1 MKAKALKSLW
11 LLVRI
16 NVPTGL
22 VQKQTKE
29 MSQCTSIKTDMA
41 FTENMFDE
49 SHPRH
54 TFTNFIKMPM
64 ESKKKKKNFKQET
77 KNKLLHLYHGG

>member
-11 LLVRI
+11 FLVRI
-16 NVPTGL
+16 NVPAGL
-22 VQKQTKE
+22 GEKQTKE

-41 FTENMFDE
+41 FTGNMFNK

-54 TFTNFIKMPM
+54 AFTNFTKMPV
-64 ESKKKKKNFKQET
+64 ESKKKKNLNRK
-77 KNKLLHLYHGG
+77 

>member
-11 LLVRI
+11 LRVRI
-16 NVPTGL
+16 NVPAGL
-22 VQKQTKE
+22 GEKQTKE

-41 FTENMFDE
+41 FTGNMFNE

-54 TFTNFIKMPM
+54 AFTNFTKMPV
-64 ESKKKKKNFKQET
+64 ESKKKKKK
-77 KNKLLHLYHGG
+77 KKLNRK